1 MSGKRAFSLLLKGAQ
16 TSIHPKGIEGY
27 DLLHQSLPLVFHYLK
42 FIQWLCNLN
51 IMVANIMES
60 STLHHL
66 EKISVGLEVFK
77 ALYVLG
83 MRTELQIVH
92 LTHQWMF

>member
-1 MSGKRAFSLLLKGAQ
+1 
-16 TSIHPKGIEGY
+16 
-27 DLLHQSLPLVFHYLK
+27 
-42 FIQWLCNLN
+42 
-51 IMVANIMES
+51 MES
-60 STLHHL
+60 STLHDL

-83 MRTELQIVH
+83 MRTGLQIVH